1 MAPLAR
7 LGVCLSPQPVEGGG
21 GEVSTPWSKIW
32 LPRGCSR
39 RSGAPGVAE
48 VEGSPGRKR
57 HGSWIRIPPPPSPL
71 PPPAFDMAQTPAG
84 YPIDDVPYQGRGK
97 EAPISR
103 PRGQDMCWAGGGS
116 GLLIPSHDS
125 AGRGGSSVCR
135 AEERTLLTP
144 ARREHPSPLSGSQVS
159 LSCLS
164 TKPKLCWVACRLAVG
179 WPGPHGD
186 TLTQE
191 APLEGENGSRVR
203 GSDLWLPSQPPL
215 VSVYWG
221 EKCPPAGSPG
231 SDSADAIPY

>member
-1 MAPLAR
+1 M
-7 LGVCLSPQPVEGGG
+7 
-21 GEVSTPWSKIW
+21 STPWSKIR
-32 LPRGCSR
+32 LPRGCGR

-48 VEGSPGRKR
+48 VEGNPGRKR
-57 HGSWIRIPPPPSPL
+57 HGSWIRIPPPPPPL
-71 PPPAFDMAQTPAG
+71 PPPAFGMAQTRAG

-97 EAPISR
+97 KLGSLLLVAR
-103 PRGQDMCWAGGGS
+103 ACAGPVV
-116 GLLIPSHDS
+116 GLDYSFQATILQEGVGATC
-125 AGRGGSSVCR
+125 AG

-164 TKPKLCWVACRLAVG
+164 TKPKLCWVACRLATA

-186 TLTQE
+186 TLAQE
-191 APLEGENGSRVR
+191 ALLKENGSRVR
-203 GSDLWLPSQPPL
+203 GSDLWLPSHPPL